1 MRSRDWSRWLAL
13 AGLLGLAGMMLA
25 RSTQT
30 AVIGVVPL
38 CLLVLTGIKPL
49 PWWAVATALL
59 MLPYFSY
66 GIMDILT
73 NPSQRGVA
81 AIFAG
86 LTIVVFLAALD
97 TQRRG

>member
-1 MRSRDWSRWLAL
+1 MSKGWSRWLAL
-13 AGLLGLAGMMLA
+13 AGLLGLAGMILA

-30 AVIGVVPL
+30 GVIGVVPL
-38 CLLVLTGIKPL
+38 CLLLLTGLKPL
-49 PWWAVATALL
+49 PWWAVATALF

-73 NPSQRGVA
+73 DPAQRGAA
-81 AIFAG
+81 AILSG
-86 LTIVVFLAALD
+86 LTILVFLAALD